1 MAIMSGRRPV
11 GRIDGIVPSRAR
23 RYGLF
28 AEFLSCG
35 VMRYSLVLSLVVAV
49 LAVAFALV
57 NNETVTVHLGL
68 ATVQNQSLALVLL
81 VTLFAGVI
89 VGILASLP
97 GRLRARRRIKSLEN
111 ELRKLRKSD
120 TSSSEKRSDPEDSD
134 VPRS

>member
-1 MAIMSGRRPV
+1 
-11 GRIDGIVPSRAR
+11 
-23 RYGLF
+23 
-28 AEFLSCG
+28 
-35 VMRYSLVLSLVVAV
+35 MRYSLVLSLVVAV